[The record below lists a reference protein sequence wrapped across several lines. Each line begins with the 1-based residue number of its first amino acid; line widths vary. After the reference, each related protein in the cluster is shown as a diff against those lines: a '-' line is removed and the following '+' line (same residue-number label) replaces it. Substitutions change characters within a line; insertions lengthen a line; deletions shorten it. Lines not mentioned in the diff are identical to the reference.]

1 MCSTYNKKLQNSQI
15 KTHENEGNWVDWG
28 EGWDTGKDGES
39 VRNRANATKME
50 NARAKQSKTWKISI
64 SGYGMKKRFLLVR
77 NMAQTYESHR
87 LQKYIWDYL
96 SLVTLSLVFYLFM
109 LFMLSLF
116 VLVLV
121 FLVAAWA
128 PITNHCA
135 ILFQLYHLKNR
146 SIFPF
151 HLRCCSVLFFFS
163 ISFIVFFYSVFFPH
177 LECYYGSFDLNCSNS
192 MRSQHIRLDEI
203 QNADMWAACS
213 TISHIITMRSL
224 GKRYLFDLIEFYCK
238 TQFSRVFNSNV
249 NQFKIFPPV
258 PSCTPT
264 LSICLCVC
272 LSVCVQQWG

>member
-1 MCSTYNKKLQNSQI
+1 MLAKMYVECYSRCKRTKITKATVSPLQKWKITTNIEIDMCMCSTYNKKLQNSQI

-28 EGWDTGKDGES
+28 GWDTGKDGGES

-87 LQKYIWDYL
+87 LQKYVWDYL

-146 SIFPF
+146 PIFPF
-151 HLRCCSVLFFFS
+151 LLRCCSVLFFS
-163 ISFIVFFYSVFFPH
+163 ISFIVFFILFFFCLLWSVIMGPSTWIVPIRCV
-177 LECYYGSFDLNCSNS
+177 LNIFD
-192 MRSQHIRLDEI
+192 
-203 QNADMWAACS
+203 
-213 TISHIITMRSL
+213 
-224 GKRYLFDLIEFYCK
+224 
-238 TQFSRVFNSNV
+238 
-249 NQFKIFPPV
+249 
-258 PSCTPT
+258 
-264 LSICLCVC
+264 
-272 LSVCVQQWG
+272 

>member
-1 MCSTYNKKLQNSQI
+1 MKGI
-15 KTHENEGNWVDWG
+15 GWIG
-28 EGWDTGKDGES
+28 GGWDTGKDGGES

-87 LQKYIWDYL
+87 LQKYVWDYL

-128 PITNHCA
+128 PISNHCA

-151 HLRCCSVLFFFS
+151 RLRCCSVLFFS
-163 ISFIVFFYSVFFPH
+163 ISFIVFFILFFLPP

-192 MRSQHIRLDEI
+192 MRSQHILLDEI
-203 QNADMWAACS
+203 QNADM
-213 TISHIITMRSL
+213 
-224 GKRYLFDLIEFYCK
+224 
-238 TQFSRVFNSNV
+238 
-249 NQFKIFPPV
+249 
-258 PSCTPT
+258 
-264 LSICLCVC
+264 
-272 LSVCVQQWG
+272 